1 MGWHLKIPN
10 IFRYPPISWRIPF
23 CRDLNGAENERVFKM
38 PAYLIGEC
46 FLQQH
51 QSLSQK
57 DVRALYTFQF
67 LNYGCPKVA
76 FWCPTL
82 FKNNQVP
89 CREHGRRSPKP
100 FFWRMMSLFWQ
111 WIQEDSVCPQPCV
124 MLVGKEAGDGGRR
137 APWAGNTA
145 VTLEGCCGIEL
156 AGAGKP

>member
-10 IFRYPPISWRIPF
+10 IFRYSPISWRIPF

-89 CREHGRRSPKP
+89 CREHGRSPKP
-100 FFWRMMSLFWQ
+100 FFGRMMSLFWQ
-111 WIQEDSVCPQPCV
+111 WIQEDLVCPQPCV
-124 MLVGKEAGDGGRR
+124 MLVGKEAGDRGRR

-145 VTLEGCCGIEL
+145 VTFEVSHGIEL
-156 AGAGKP
+156 TGAGKA